1 MPQSHG
7 TTAVPHGNGT
17 KPKPG
22 SQPQAVL
29 PARPENVTKPRP
41 RPQILAASTL
51 QPGNAARPTLDP
63 QPPAEVPPQARP
75 PGAGQKV
82 RPRSGKGINPGLRLR
97 ALEAAGKNAPPAR
110 VPFKYRLRPNR
121 ELTRRAY
128 WDVTAALSL
137 LVNAILVCVLV
148 VMAGQL
154 KSMKATVSGLLGGL
168 YGNFVEMDQ
177 ASITTNITVEAEIP
191 IQFDLPV
198 SQETDVTL
206 TRNVSIPGA
215 YVVLNGM
222 SVPVNFTLPSGTNL
236 PIALNMDI
244 PVETSVPIS
253 LNVPVNIPLNQ
264 TSLHGPFTGLQTTIQ
279 PLYCLFDQ
287 NAQYPEGIFICD
299 GHTDPA
305 SANP

>member
-1 MPQSHG
+1 
-7 TTAVPHGNGT
+7 
-17 KPKPG
+17 
-22 SQPQAVL
+22 
-29 PARPENVTKPRP
+29 
-41 RPQILAASTL
+41 
-51 QPGNAARPTLDP
+51 
-63 QPPAEVPPQARP
+63 
-75 PGAGQKV
+75 
-82 RPRSGKGINPGLRLR
+82 
-97 ALEAAGKNAPPAR
+97 

-137 LVNAILVCVLV
+137 LVNAILVAVLV
-148 VMAGQL
+148 IMAGQIKGL
-154 KSMKATVSGLLGGL
+154 KTTVSGLLGGL

-177 ASITTNITVEAEIP
+177 ASITTNIAVEAEIP
-191 IQFDLPV
+191 IQFNLPV

-206 TRNVSIPGA
+206 TRSVSIPGA

-236 PIALNMDI
+236 PIALNMEI
-244 PVETSVPIS
+244 PVETTVPIS

-264 TSLHGPFTGLQTTIQ
+264 TSLHGPFTGLQTTIR

-299 GHTDPA
+299 DHTDPA
-305 SANP
+305 SATP